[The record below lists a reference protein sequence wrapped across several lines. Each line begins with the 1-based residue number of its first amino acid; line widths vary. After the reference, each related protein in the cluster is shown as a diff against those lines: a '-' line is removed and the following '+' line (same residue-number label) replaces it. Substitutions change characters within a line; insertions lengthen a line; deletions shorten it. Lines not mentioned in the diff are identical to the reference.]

1 MENIDFRKV
10 GLAVLALL
18 IVILS
23 LVFLITRGGDE
34 SEVTEESVVELVPSP
49 YEGLEEGRDFGAPKI
64 RDGLGELSNGVYIVG
79 YYEDELYDTG
89 ITVYRFETVEM
100 REEVT
105 GIVSD
110 EPVVVARYGKTV
122 ELGNVPVPRIQA
134 VYDEMVR

>member
-18 IVILS
+18 IIIVPT
-23 LVFLITRGGDE
+23 VFLITRGGDE
-34 SEVTEESVVELVPSP
+34 TEVTEESEVELVPSP
-49 YEGLEEGRDFGAPKI
+49 YEGLEEGRDFGSPKI

-79 YYEDELYDTG
+79 YDEDELYDTG
-89 ITVYRFETVEM
+89 ITVYRFDTVEL
-100 REEVT
+100 REKVT

-122 ELGNVPVPRIQA
+122 ELGNVPVPRIQV
-134 VYDEMVR
+134 VYDEMER